1 MSIWS
6 LFDESNKELFDEVVK
21 RYNLSSESIEAMKIS
36 TEINQ
41 NKLKDLEKE
50 IKDPEKAKAFLQSA
64 GFLDKNGKLASRYG
78 GDGE

>member
-21 RYNLSSESIEAMKIS
+21 RYNLSSESVETMKVS
-36 TEINQ
+36 TEINRD
-41 NKLKDLEKE
+41 KLKDLKKQ
-50 IKDPEKAKAFLQSA
+50 IKDPDKAKAFLQNA